1 MSTPPTAPI
10 TLLIIAIASLI
21 WNLIGCGTF
30 FADLT
35 VTQEMISKL
44 PADQQM
50 LRKFM
55 PSWLPY
61 VYGVAV
67 ISGAT
72 GCIGLILRKKW
83 AVNVLM
89 LSFVA
94 VLIQMGYTILFT
106 QAVSVFGPGSAMMSV
121 MVIFMAGFLYFYAR
135 NAANEGWLA

>member
-1 MSTPPTAPI
+1 MSNPPSAPI

-21 WNLIGCGTF
+21 WNLVGCATF
-30 FADLT
+30 IADLT
-35 VTQEMISKL
+35 VTPEMIAQL

-50 LRKFM
+50 LRKFL
-55 PSWLPY
+55 PTWLPY

-67 ISGAT
+67 FTGAI

-83 AVNVLM
+83 AVTILLV
-89 LSFVA
+89 SFVA

-106 QAVSVFGPGSAMMSV
+106 QAVSVYGPGTAMISV

-135 NAANEGWLA
+135 NAAANRWLA